1 MSKSAISRLLILMAM
16 GVLILM
22 YFSPVWWVSLK
33 APNYPPESFP
43 DGVRIHFH
51 MNGVFNGCSI
61 RQSDELHIDD
71 ALDCVH
77 EMNTINHY
85 VGMYPIASAAP
96 VERALSPMLVSL
108 LVLALFVFAM
118 PNKKL
123 QIASMTAGGLAIS
136 AWMLIALFSE
146 AGIMLTS
153 QGYRDTILTAMEL
166 DPDEIKDWSLYH
178 GMLQVYGDSLGAYF
192 RNPAEI
198 EPRVAMLSSTV
209 YVVAYG
215 LIGIM
220 AILALGLWK
229 FHKLFYW
236 LLILVPMALPVFFI
250 LDYAGWLWWYGHTL
264 NDMAAFSIKPFMP
277 TVFGDGKVAQ
287 FTTHSYPHYGFAL
300 IMASSLLL
308 ALAAL
313 LRRKDLREQAA

>member
-1 MSKSAISRLLILMAM
+1 MLSRLL
-16 GVLILM
+16 VLIAMLLLVAV
-22 YFSPVWWVSLK
+22 YYAPIWWVSLK

-51 MNGVFNGCSI
+51 MNGVFNGCEK
-61 RQSDELHIDD
+61 QSSKELQIDE

-96 VERALSPMLVSL
+96 VERALSPMLVTLLLWAL
-108 LVLALFVFAM
+108 LVFILPTPKWQISAMAVGALSISAWLLLALF
-118 PNKKL
+118 N
-123 QIASMTAGGLAIS
+123 TAGVG
-136 AWMLIALFSE
+136 
-146 AGIMLTS
+146 LTS
-153 QGYRDTILTAMEL
+153 QGYRDGLMLAMEM
-166 DPDEIKDWSLYH
+166 DADEIKDWTLLYAI
-178 GMLQVYGDSLGAYF
+178 LESYGDSLGAYF
-192 RNPAEI
+192 RNLAEI
-198 EPRVAMLSSTV
+198 QPRVDLLAMTAK
-209 YVVAYG
+209 VVAFG
-215 LIGIM
+215 LMGIM
-220 AILALGLWK
+220 GLLAIGLWRWHR
-229 FHKLFYW
+229 FFYW

-287 FTTHSYPHYGFAL
+287 FSTHSYPHYGFGL
-300 IMASSLLL
+300 MLLSSALL

-313 LRRKDLREQAA
+313 LRRKDLCQQK